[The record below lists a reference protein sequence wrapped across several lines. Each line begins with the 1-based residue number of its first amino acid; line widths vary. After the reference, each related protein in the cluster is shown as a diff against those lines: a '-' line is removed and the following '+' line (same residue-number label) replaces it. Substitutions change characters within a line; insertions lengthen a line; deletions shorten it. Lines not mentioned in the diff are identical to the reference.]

1 MNWDV
6 SLVLFFALLRGDALG
21 RKPIIF
27 FGATIIILGTII
39 SVTPFRPHWPLGQ
52 FVVGRVITGIGNGMN
67 TATIPVWQSEMSKPE
82 NRGKLVNL
90 EGAVVAFGT
99 FIAYWLDF
107 GLSYVDSSVSWR
119 FPVAF
124 KFSLPY
130 GLFLELFNYLNL
142 LVG

>member
-1 MNWDV
+1 MAIR
-6 SLVLFFALLRGDALG
+6 SICGC
-21 RKPIIF
+21 
-27 FGATIIILGTII
+27 
-39 SVTPFRPHWPLGQ
+39 
-52 FVVGRVITGIGNGMN
+52 RVITGIGNGMN

-130 GLFLELFNYLNL
+130 GLFWNYSIT
-142 LVG
+142 